1 MTRLPTAGTIML
13 ARGIRFPSLLRTK
26 SQIFQLTE
34 GGFPMQ
40 SNMRAHHVH
49 AIRRNATALS
59 AAVALCLGLAVPLSG
74 HAAGEAAQA
83 KAAAASMSGKERVVL
98 QVSDGDAKKWN
109 LALNNM
115 KNVQDALGKD
125 KVDVELVVYGPGID
139 MLKAESVVGNRVND
153 AVAAGVKV
161 VACEV
166 TMKAQKLT
174 KDDMLKS
181 IDYVPGG
188 VIELMKRQKE
198 GYAYVR
204 P

>member
-1 MTRLPTAGTIML
+1 MQPNNR
-13 ARGIRFPSLLRTK
+13 ARY
-26 SQIFQLTE
+26 
-34 GGFPMQ
+34 
-40 SNMRAHHVH
+40 VH

-59 AAVALCLGLAVPLSG
+59 AAIAVCLSLAFPVSV
-74 HAAGEAAQA
+74 HAGGQT
-83 KAAAASMSGKERVVL
+83 SGKEKVVL
-98 QVSDGDAKKWN
+98 QVSDGDPKKWN
-109 LALNNM
+109 LALNNI

-139 MLKAESVVGNRVND
+139 MLKLESPVGNRVND
-153 AVAAGVKV
+153 AVADGVKV
-161 VACEV
+161 VACET

-181 IDYVPGG
+181 AGYVPGG